1 MTVDQLKP
9 AEQPTFYFVGVTTG
23 QSSIN
28 KVFPRWVEHLGR
40 EDVVLKGIDLVQH
53 DEPQKYRDVV
63 SFIKEDKNS
72 LGGLVTTHK
81 IDLLDA
87 AKDLFDG
94 FDEYAE
100 LLGEVSGIAKKDGKL
115 WGYAKDPITSGLALE
130 AFLPREHWSKTGGHC
145 CLLGAGGSSLALT
158 TYLIKDRKV
167 EACPK
172 EIVVTNRSEKRLE
185 SMEEVHKEI
194 NPGVEIRY
202 YHCPHHEQNDQVV
215 SSLPDHSL
223 VVNAT
228 GLGKD
233 APGSPLTENA
243 LFPMNGFAWEFN
255 YRGDLLF
262 MEQAK
267 RQEKE
272 RNLFIEDGWVY
283 FVHGWTRVM
292 EEVLHM
298 DIPESGPEFDE
309 LSRIAREA
317 RKS

>member
-1 MTVDQLKP
+1 MTVDELKP
-9 AEQPTFYFVGVTTG
+9 AQQPTFYFIGVTTG

-28 KVFPRWVEHLGR
+28 KVFPRWVEKLGR

-63 SFIKEDKNS
+63 SFIKEDAQS

-87 AKDLFDG
+87 ARDLFDG

-100 LLGEVSGIAKKDGKL
+100 LIGEVSGIAKKDGKL
-115 WGYAKDPITSGLALE
+115 RGYAKDPITSGLALE
-130 AFLPREHWSKTGGHC
+130 NFLPRDHWRKTSASC

-158 TYLIKDRKV
+158 TYFMKDRKL
-167 EACPK
+167 EDSPRH
-172 EIVVTNRSEKRLE
+172 IVVTNRSEKRLR
-185 SMEEVHKEI
+185 SMEKIHQGI
-194 NPGVEIRY
+194 NPGIEISY
-202 YHCPHHEQNDQVV
+202 HHCPRAEQNDEVV
-215 SSLPDHSL
+215 ARLPVGSL
-223 VVNAT
+223 VANAT

-233 APGSPLTENA
+233 APGSPLTDNA
-243 LFPMNGFAWEFN
+243 VFPQDGFAWEFN

-267 RQEKE
+267 RQQAE
-272 RNLFIEDGWVY
+272 RNLHVEDGWVY

-292 EEVLHM
+292 EEVLQM
-298 DIPESGPEFDE
+298 RIPESGPEFDE
-309 LSRIAREA
+309 LSRIAWEA